1 MERKP
6 VVSPLGLVFGA
17 FTAFM
22 LGFILSAWWWLVTAA
37 LVAAYLIQLVRFLF
51 VDDLV

>member
-22 LGFILSAWWWLVTAA
+22 LGFILSAWWWLVTVVF
-37 LVAAYLIQLVRFLF
+37 LGLWLIGLVRFLRRPF
-51 VDDLV
+51 